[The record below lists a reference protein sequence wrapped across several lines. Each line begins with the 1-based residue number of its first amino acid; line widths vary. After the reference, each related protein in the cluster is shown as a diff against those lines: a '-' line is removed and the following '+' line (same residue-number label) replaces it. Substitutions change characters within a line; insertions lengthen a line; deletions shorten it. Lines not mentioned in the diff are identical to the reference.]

1 MGPIASLEDFLGNN
15 KAPTEGFLLRNE
27 GWFRELFQNKEFVSL
42 VAQRFEE
49 MKEELSQLSA
59 ELSTMREEELLS
71 YQGDAAL
78 WHNIA
83 STEAEKRQNN
93 ACEEITK
100 WLNNRLDWLSI
111 RFANDAKLAQTERQG
126 NNDITEFT
134 LKSSQNGSALLSD
147 YKATIEGDKITIFV
161 PYLVDF
167 NLIATIQTS
176 SGATLFVDGENI
188 KSGSTKVNYLH
199 PVKMKVLSSSGNV
212 RTYTVDIHNSG
223 LPVLYMKTPNNTDVN
238 TKDRWTDGV
247 TMTMYRKDGSI
258 DYDAGSDKVQMKGRG
273 NSTWSINDKR
283 PYAIKQNKKSEV
295 LGMLEHKRWVLM
307 ANYYDASFFRN
318 ELANYLAKRYT
329 TADWAPS
336 GFNIEFVYNGKHRG
350 NYYFC
355 EQAKISDER
364 LPGKYLVE
372 ADLKDGRG
380 QIKGARSNNYFNVKH
395 PEVADGSEELR
406 YVKGKLDALE
416 NALYGGNW
424 NEVKKLIDL
433 PSFADW
439 YVIKE
444 LSKDY
449 DGNMYTSTY
458 CHIMED
464 GIIKMGPIWDFD
476 LAFGGNPFESMFG
489 GGGGFGGFGGF
500 GGGGGVDYA
509 WLNQP
514 EGYYIGE
521 KEQSTG
527 TNWFLLFLK
536 QKEFRD
542 LVLERV
548 NDMVDHM
555 DDIMGYIDLNTDLLA
570 LSSTANSVGYA
581 AGGGGGFGGFGGW
594 GGGFGGWGGGGNTT
608 PTTPSKTVEDYQ
620 ATMKILKDFVHDRL
634 LWMQKDLKNR

>member
-1 MGPIASLEDFLGNN
+1 
-15 KAPTEGFLLRNE
+15 
-27 GWFRELFQNKEFVSL
+27 
-42 VAQRFEE
+42 
-49 MKEELSQLSA
+49 
-59 ELSTMREEELLS
+59 
-71 YQGDAAL
+71 
-78 WHNIA
+78 
-83 STEAEKRQNN
+83 
-93 ACEEITK
+93 
-100 WLNNRLDWLSI
+100 
-111 RFANDAKLAQTERQG
+111 
-126 NNDITEFT
+126 
-134 LKSSQNGSALLSD
+134 
-147 YKATIEGDKITIFV
+147 
-161 PYLVDF
+161 
-167 NLIATIQTS
+167 
-176 SGATLFVDGENI
+176 
-188 KSGSTKVNYLH
+188 
-199 PVKMKVLSSSGNV
+199 
-212 RTYTVDIHNSG
+212 
-223 LPVLYMKTPNNTDVN
+223 
-238 TKDRWTDGV
+238 
-247 TMTMYRKDGSI
+247 
-258 DYDAGSDKVQMKGRG
+258 
-273 NSTWSINDKR
+273 
-283 PYAIKQNKKSEV
+283 
-295 LGMLEHKRWVLM
+295 MLEHKRWVLM

-364 LPGKYLVE
+364 LPGQYLVE

-395 PEVADGSEELR
+395 PEVADGSQELQ

-424 NEVKKLIDL
+424 NEVKRLIDL